1 MNKLTVLLLAFILL
15 AAVFPFLRILV
26 LIAWVVF
33 FGVMCF
39 DKPTNGNR

>member
-1 MNKLTVLLLAFILL
+1 MNKLTIYLLAFVVL
-15 AAVFPFLRILV
+15 AAVFPFLRIMV

-39 DKPTNGNR
+39 DKPTKGNR